1 MRCGVRFV
9 CALVIGLIAGAPA
22 AYAQP
27 VPGETD
33 AARVRIGPL
42 SVKPT
47 FAITNIGVDSNVF
60 NQSDVD
66 HPRQDF
72 TITASPKA
80 DWWLRAGRSTVSGTV
95 KEDFV
100 YYQTYGS
107 ERSIN
112 GAYRAMVTVPFNRL
126 TLRGGGSYMETR
138 DRFGFE
144 VDARAQHTESG
155 FQGGADL
162 HAFGK
167 TFLKLNA
174 RRARVAFDTDAFFLG
189 NRLGVQ
195 LDRVMTGGSV
205 AVQHRLTPFTSVSV
219 TFDRTQ
225 DRFEFSRL
233 RDSDSTSVVGGVEFA
248 ASALVSGSAAFGY
261 RNFDPLVA
269 DLAGYRG
276 PTALVNLAYVAHG
289 WTKLGLEAVR
299 DIQFSYDAAEPYYVL
314 SGLTGT
320 IAQHVFGRFDGIGRM
335 GHQRLAYRG
344 RIGAT
349 DPGRDRVDFVYSFGG
364 GIAYRVGR
372 EMRIGFNVDNQQRT
386 SVLQDRRFGGLRYG
400 TSVTYG
406 F

>member
-27 VPGETD
+27 VPGEAD

-42 SVKPT
+42 SLKPT

-60 NQSDVD
+60 NQADVD

-112 GAYRAMVTVPFNRL
+112 GAYQAMVTVPFNRL
-126 TLRGGGSYMETR
+126 TLRGGGGYTETR
-138 DRFGFE
+138 ERYGFE
-144 VDARAQHTESG
+144 VDARAQHTEGG

-162 HAFGK
+162 RAFGK
-167 TFLKLNA
+167 TSFKLNA
-174 RRARVAFDTDAFFLG
+174 SRARVLFADDAVFLG
-189 NRLGVQ
+189 NRLGVE
-195 LDRVMTGGSV
+195 LDRVTTGGSV
-205 AVQHRLTPFTSVSV
+205 AVHHRLTPFTSLSV
-219 TFDRTQ
+219 TVDRTQ
-225 DRFEFSRL
+225 DRFEFSPL
-233 RDSDSTSVVGGVEFA
+233 RNSDSTSVMGGVDFA
-248 ASALVSGSAAFGY
+248 ASALISGSASFGY
-261 RNFDPLVA
+261 RNFDPTSA
-269 DLAGYRG
+269 DLAGYQG
-276 PTALVNLAYVAHG
+276 PTALINLAYVAHG
-289 WTKLGLEAVR
+289 WARLGLEAVR
-299 DIQFSYDAAEPYYVL
+299 DIRFSYQAAEPYYVL
-314 SGLTGT
+314 SCITGT
-320 IAQHVFGRFDGIGRM
+320 FSQHIFGPFDGIGRV
-335 GHQRLAYRG
+335 GHSQLAYRG
-344 RIGAT
+344 RTGAT
-349 DPGRDRVDFVYSFGG
+349 VPGRDRVDIVYTFGG

-386 SVLQDRRFGGLRYG
+386 SALQDRRYNGLRYG